1 MFCPQ
6 CGTSQSDDLRFCK
19 QCGVNLYAVRQAALS
34 RDTPEKFDW
43 SKTWV
48 AEMFM
53 SEAERNRRTEAM
65 DRQSGISPQA
75 KKLKEIEETRYNEIK
90 GGIITS
96 CVGLGVMIFLNVFMR
111 GIIASGIPQEPAQI
125 IGHVWIAGVIPFF
138 VGLGLAFNGLVIS
151 KRMVENA
158 RHEMESG
165 EAQRRLPVS
174 RGNTDY
180 SSPAS
185 NEWTDAT
192 SAKYG
197 VTENTTRELK

>member
-48 AEMFM
+48 SEMFM

-75 KKLKEIEETRYNEIK
+75 KKLKEVEETRYKEIK
-90 GGIITS
+90 AGVVTS
-96 CVGLGVMIFLNVFMR
+96 CVGLAVMIFLGIFMQ
-111 GIIASGIPQEPAQI
+111 GIIESGVPRDAAAILN
-125 IGHVWIAGVIPFF
+125 HVWIAGVIPFL
-138 VGLGLAFNGLVIS
+138 VGLGLTFNGLVIS

-158 RHEMESG
+158 RQGMEPG
-165 EAQRRLPVS
+165 EAQRRLPPS
-174 RGNTDY
+174 HGSADY

-185 NEWTDAT
+185 NEWTDAP
-192 SAKYG
+192 SPKYG